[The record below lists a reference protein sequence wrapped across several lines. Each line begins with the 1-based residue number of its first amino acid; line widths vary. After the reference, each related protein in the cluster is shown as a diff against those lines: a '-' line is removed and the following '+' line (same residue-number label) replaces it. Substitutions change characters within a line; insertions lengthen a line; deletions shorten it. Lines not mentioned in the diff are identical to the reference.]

1 MDGLGVMLT
10 SLGVGCKVGKKFS
23 NNIWYADDLVLLTP
37 TVTALQQMINL
48 CHEYAREH
56 NICFN
61 EKKTVCMRFGCSNAK
76 LLGFPNVSLYNKT
89 LHWVDNF
96 CYLGYNMS
104 SSFKYYDYSEI
115 DKRCHTMRVRANM
128 LASRFS
134 KVSEDVK
141 KLLFKTYFSSIYC
154 SSLWIPQTQKCLQK
168 IRVTFND
175 CFRIIF
181 KVKGPHS
188 ISNEFVRRGICN
200 FEARRRICCFSL
212 IKRVLFPKNEIV
224 LDIVNCT
231 TFYRTVLY
239 QEWIKILYV

>member
-1 MDGLGVMLT
+1 
-10 SLGVGCKVGKKFS
+10 
-23 NNIWYADDLVLLTP
+23 
-37 TVTALQQMINL
+37 
-48 CHEYAREH
+48 
-56 NICFN
+56 
-61 EKKTVCMRFGCSNAK
+61 MRFGTTSAK
-76 LLGFPNVSLYNKT
+76 VKHFLIISINSINLL
-89 LHWVDNF
+89 WVNNY
-96 CYLGYNMS
+96 CYLGYDIS
-104 SSFKYYDYSEI
+104 SSFKNYDFNEI
-115 DKRCHTMRVRANM
+115 DKRCHSMRVRANM

-181 KVKGPHS
+181 KVKSPHS
-188 ISNEFVRRGICN
+188 ISNELLRRGICN

-231 TFYRTVLY
+231 TFYRTVLH
-239 QEWIKILYV
+239 QEWIQTLYV